1 MKYCSRFSIATVL
14 TLFLVGTS
22 AIAQSR
28 IATIDMA
35 KVFDNYWKTK
45 QAKVALDERKA
56 DIEKEGKNMVD
67 DYKKIKED
75 YQNLIGDANNQA
87 FSADER
93 EKRKKQAEDKL
104 KSLKDLED
112 SIRQYEQSSA
122 IRIREQGQRTIDNLV
137 KEIRNIINAKAKTSA
152 YALVLDTSTQA
163 NGTTPVVLYSSGE
176 ADITDAVLK
185 DLNATAPAETSAPE
199 KKSDNGKKSD
209 KK

>member
-1 MKYCSRFSIATVL
+1 MKYCSRFLIAAVL
-14 TLFLVGTS
+14 ASLLLGTS

-28 IATIDMA
+28 IATIDMT

-87 FSADER
+87 FSTDER

-122 IRIREQGQRTIDNLV
+122 IRIREQGQRTIENLV
-137 KEIRNIINAKAKTSA
+137 KEIRNIINAKAKTSGFT
-152 YALVLDTSTQA
+152 LVLDTSTQA

-185 DLNATAPAETSAPE
+185 DLNATAPAETAAPD
-199 KKSDNGKKSD
+199 KKGDSGKKGD